1 MKIHRDFILDRL
13 RLIRV
18 LKFFTDPG
26 QRHNRQH
33 PADTA
38 SGAVGQRLKESVLTL
53 DHKNRRAK
61 NGAVDGQQR
70 QNRTEGVV

>member
-18 LKFFTDPG
+18 LKFFADPG
-26 QRHNRQH
+26 QRYNRQH
-33 PADTA
+33 PANTA

-61 NGAVDGQQR
+61 NSAVNG
-70 QNRTEGVV
+70 